1 MSQDFE
7 RAKAFLKQ
15 ANPNGETLYDHLTQV
30 LLQIAKDKPENVLED
45 FEKISVQVKRAALD
59 PNRFPEIPSNTLK
72 PAENRQILSS
82 IENLLS
88 LVKSVP
94 PVTSADLKA
103 AADAKHAQDNKD
115 EDAEEE
121 DVKKL
126 VQSLLP
132 AFLKGAKIPD
142 MMQHAELLSWAG
154 VNMGQE
160 EMYKVQLS
168 IHELARREGNFA
180 EARFFGKILGTQKD
194 YYIAEAKLAEYPKED
209 TDPQTKREPIGTG
222 ANTYVYFATNAPEQ
236 KWTRLPNVLPEQ
248 IVTSRL
254 MRRYFSGV
262 LSAPVLGYP
271 RFPWPEACYLR
282 AQIAR
287 IASATVVSP
296 KGFYTMVPAEDEDAP
311 EVMAEDE
318 EFEALDAEALKEA
331 ENWCHHVG
339 HLLKQGRAQPWAP
352 PEGEEEEEEPP
363 AEEEEEA
370 EPEEPLPMHSGLEGD
385 ALPAKEGE
393 EEEEEE
399 EKPKLW
405 RFSTFPADTLHRASA
420 AISLNWPGAHCV
432 VQGKRFANIYVGFG
446 QKQLQTLYAPPPP
459 PMVQKEYVS
468 AFNPEEAEEG
478 EVDPMIEQI
487 DPAPPKADDDG
498 GEGDEGDGGDDDDEE

>member
-15 ANPNGETLYDHLTQV
+15 ANASGETLYDHLTQV

-45 FEKISVQVKRAALD
+45 FEKISVQVKKAALD
-59 PNRFPEIPSNTLK
+59 PNRFQEIPSSVLQ
-72 PAENRQILSS
+72 PLENRKILSS
-82 IENLLS
+82 IENLLA

-94 PVTSADLKA
+94 PVTSADLQA
-103 AADAKHAQDNKD
+103 AADAKAAQDNKD
-115 EDAEEE
+115 DDAEEE

-132 AFLKGAKIPD
+132 AFMKKAKIPD
-142 MMQHAELLSWAG
+142 MMQHAELLQHAG
-154 VNMGQE
+154 VNLGQE
-160 EMYKVQLS
+160 EMYKIQLS
-168 IHELARREGNFA
+168 IHELSRTEGNFA

-194 YYIAEAKLAEYPKED
+194 YYIIEAKPSSFAPEAVDQLTKKEV
-209 TDPQTKREPIGTG
+209 IGTG
-222 ANTYVYFATNAPEQ
+222 ANAYVYYAANAPED
-236 KWTRLPNVLPEQ
+236 KWTRLPDVLPEQ

-262 LSAPVLGYP
+262 LTAPVLGYP

-282 AQIAR
+282 AQIGR

-318 EFEALDAEALKEA
+318 EFEALDAEGLKEA
-331 ENWCHHVG
+331 ENWVHHVA
-339 HLLKQGRAQPWAP
+339 HLLKQGRTQPWAP
-352 PEGEEEEEEPP
+352 PETEDEEEEP
-363 AEEEEEA
+363 AADEEEEA

-405 RFSTFPADTLHRASA
+405 KFATFPADTLHRASA

-432 VQGKRFANIYVGFG
+432 VQGKRFSNIYVGWG
-446 QKQLQTLYAPPPP
+446 QKHLQTLYAPPPP

-478 EVDPMIEQI
+478 ETDPMIEQL
-487 DPAPPKADDDG
+487 DPQPPKADDE
-498 GEGDEGDGGDDDDEE
+498 GEGDEGDGDDDDEE